1 MQNTHH
7 SNHWNLNNFRAL
19 ITGATKGIGRAIVEE
34 YVRLGAEVACVA
46 RNQEGI
52 TELLDSLPKDGRI
65 HIGICG
71 DVTIPANRKNII
83 DEVAN
88 KWGTLDV
95 LVNNAGTNI
104 RKPTLDYSDSEV
116 DFLLN
121 TNLISAFDMCK
132 IAHPL
137 LAKSERASIINIA
150 STNGLTYARTGS
162 PYSMSKSALIHLSS
176 YLAVEWATFGIRV
189 NVVAPWYILTPLTE
203 GVLSNPEYKSQ
214 VLARTPMQRVG
225 EPREVASVVAFL
237 AMNCSSFI
245 TGQCIAVDGGFT
257 KYGF

>member
-1 MQNTHH
+1 MQNVNQPN
-7 SNHWNLNNFRAL
+7 SWDLKNIRAL
-19 ITGATKGIGRAIVEE
+19 ITGATKGIGKAIVEE
-34 YVRLGAEVACVA
+34 YVRLGAEVAIVA

-52 TELLDSLPKDGRI
+52 NQLLESLPDDSRNHLGV
-65 HIGICG
+65 CA
-71 DVTIPANRKNII
+71 DVTNPDNRLHIL

-88 KWGTLDV
+88 KWGNLDV

-104 RKPTLDYSDSEV
+104 RKSTLEYSQSEV

-121 TNLISAFDMCK
+121 TNLISAFDLCK
-132 IAHPL
+132 ISHPL
-137 LAKSERASIINIA
+137 LSKSERASIINIA
-150 STNGLTYARTGS
+150 STNGLTYARTGL

-189 NVVAPWYILTPLTE
+189 NVVAPWYIETPLTE
-203 GVLSNPEYKSQ
+203 GVLSNPDYKSE
-214 VLARTPMQRVG
+214 VLARTPLRRVG